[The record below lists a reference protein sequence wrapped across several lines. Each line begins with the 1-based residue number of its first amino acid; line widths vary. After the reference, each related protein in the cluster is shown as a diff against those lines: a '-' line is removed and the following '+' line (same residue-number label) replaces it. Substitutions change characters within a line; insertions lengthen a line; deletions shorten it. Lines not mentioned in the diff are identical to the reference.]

1 MDIRKSDIVCSLA
14 GRDKGQLFYV
24 IKTEDDFV
32 LVADGKGRRLDKLK
46 RKNPKHLRL
55 ITAEDDR
62 LKYKILNGEKFT
74 DSEIRRSL
82 QQYALRTNGEL
93 NGDKGGM

>member
-1 MDIRKSDIVCSLA
+1 MDICRADVVCSLA

-24 IKTEDDFV
+24 IEAENDCI

-55 ITAEDDR
+55 IAAEDDR
-62 LKYKILNGEKFT
+62 LRTKILNGEKFT

-82 QQYALRTNGEL
+82 QQLTARANGEF
-93 NGDKGGM
+93 NGEEGGM

>member
-1 MDIRKSDIVCSLA
+1 MNICKSDIVCSLA

-24 IKTEDDFV
+24 IKTGNNGV

-55 ITAEDDR
+55 ITAGEDQ
-62 LKYKILNGEKFT
+62 LSLKILSGEKFT
-74 DSEIRRSL
+74 DSEIRHSL
-82 QQYALRTNGEL
+82 QRIAEGMNGES
-93 NGDKGGM
+93 NRDEGGM

>member
-1 MDIRKSDIVCSLA
+1 MNICKSDIVCSLA

-24 IKTEDDFV
+24 IGTESNSV

-62 LKYKILNGEKFT
+62 LKSKILNDEKFT

-82 QQYALRTNGEL
+82 QQLAVRANGEL